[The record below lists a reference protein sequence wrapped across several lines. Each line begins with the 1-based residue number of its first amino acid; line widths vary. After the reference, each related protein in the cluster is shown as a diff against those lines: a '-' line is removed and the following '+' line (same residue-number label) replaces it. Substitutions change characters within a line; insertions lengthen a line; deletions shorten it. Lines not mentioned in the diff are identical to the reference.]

1 MPERALDR
9 HDLVWLAPAAAR
21 TAQPDGAC
29 AAADPDS
36 DPNTGRL
43 LADWVASGHPLIVA
57 RQHGELGPAQIR
69 LGLALPP
76 ALGKR
81 RLAFRVGRA
90 DIVRSMP
97 PPALSAANFDALP
110 ADWQALLATLLGMP
124 AIMSTAPRIYGSAAL
139 QMTTGL
145 ACLGAESDLDLLLTP
160 PDWATALAACCAL
173 TALDAP
179 QRRPRLDGEIR
190 NGAGEAV
197 AWRELA
203 ADARQLL
210 VKTHAAVRLV
220 GRAAYADSFLA
231 SAGAGA

>member
-1 MPERALDR
+1 MPDRALDR

-21 TAQPDGAC
+21 MARPDGPC
-29 AAADPDS
+29 ATADS
-36 DPNTGRL
+36 GAGRL

-57 RQHGELGPAQIR
+57 RQDGGLGAGQIR

-90 DIVRSMP
+90 DIVRSTP

-110 ADWQALLATLLGMP
+110 ADWQALLATLRGEP
-124 AIMSTAPRIYGSAAL
+124 AIMATSPRIFGSAAL

-160 PDWATALAACCAL
+160 PDWTAALAACRAL
-173 TALDAP
+173 GALDDP

-210 VKTHAAVRLV
+210 AKGNTSVRLV
-220 GRAAYADSFLA
+220 GREAFADGFLA
-231 SAGAGA
+231 TVGAGA